1 MLKNKVAL
9 VTGGSGGIGRCI
21 VADLARQGA
30 RVAFTYLN
38 NEPDAF
44 ALQDQLQSE
53 GLELLPL
60 KVNVGNFIEVKKVIE
75 SLIGMW
81 GQIDILINNAGI
93 TRDKSLL
100 MLPPEEWQE
109 VLDTNLTGIYNVT
122 RNCIFYMLKRKSG
135 RIVNISSTSGI
146 EGLPGQCNYSAS
158 KAGMIGFTRALAKE
172 TATYGIVVNAVA
184 PGGVKTRMIDKMPD
198 KARELLLAKVPM
210 RRFCEPEEVS
220 NVVLYLSSNS
230 PAYLTGS
237 VIVLDGGAGV
247 G

>member
-146 EGLPGQCNYSAS
+146 EGLSGQCNYSAS